1 MKDVSATLFNACD
14 ERSKTARGGHAG
26 SFVHALVTKTAVEF
40 IAHKL
45 APRPA
50 SFYEGTSN
58 IVTERFELFASF
70 ELFPVLFNK
79 RGKGEWFTR
88 LGQILLCTVRR
99 ASATFISRIDPG
111 SPTSGSRRSFVFR
124 WHTLRNSTIK
134 VGIPVG
140 FGWPGRENCAEGAVK
155 RCQREGRSVRFTS
168 AWFRDLGGNFDY
180 TGNYWRVALS
190 QRLRRRRSIN
200 SFWKRWNIT
209 GMILRSRWRFNLR
222 DFLDW
227 FSNKPIVVSVSI
239 FETRFDY
246 NSTQV

>member
-134 VGIPVG
+134 VGNFQLASVG
-140 FGWPGRENCAEGAVK
+140 PEGKIVRRGRW
-155 RCQREGRSVRFTS
+155 S
-168 AWFRDLGGNFDY
+168 
-180 TGNYWRVALS
+180 
-190 QRLRRRRSIN
+190 
-200 SFWKRWNIT
+200 
-209 GMILRSRWRFNLR
+209 
-222 DFLDW
+222 
-227 FSNKPIVVSVSI
+227 VVSAKGEVFGLLRLDFGI
-239 FETRFDY
+239 WGVTLITRGIIDALLCH
-246 NSTQV
+246 NVWGGGGV